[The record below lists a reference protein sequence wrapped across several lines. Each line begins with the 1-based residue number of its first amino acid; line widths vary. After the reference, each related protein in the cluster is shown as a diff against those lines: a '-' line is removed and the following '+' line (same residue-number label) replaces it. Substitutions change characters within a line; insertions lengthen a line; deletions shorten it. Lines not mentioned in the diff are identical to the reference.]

1 MLQCYL
7 ALVYVMSYQLVT
19 AHESCMVYGRS
30 RGSPAP
36 ARRIT
41 LPPDL
46 EECLEQAES
55 FDLVDCKEYPECAE
69 AHLGLEGGLGLDL
82 VTRPVRTFLPSSPSS
97 PDIEG
102 AESSDIRRGSPLLC
116 RCRAIP

>member
-1 MLQCYL
+1 
-7 ALVYVMSYQLVT
+7 
-19 AHESCMVYGRS
+19 MVYGRS

-46 EECLEQAES
+46 EECLEA

-82 VTRPVRTFLPSSPSS
+82 VTRSVCKFPKSSRSS

-102 AESSDIRRGSPLLC
+102 AESSDIRRGFPLLC
-116 RCRAIP
+116 RCRALPTFENED